1 MTDGPKNHPFKQ
13 VDVFSRTPFNGNPVA
28 VVFDAEG
35 LDTAVM
41 QKIAAWTNLSET
53 TFLLPPTVPAADYR
67 LRIFAPRNEMR
78 FAGHPTLGSAHAAL
92 EAGLIRPRNGR
103 LVQECLAGSV
113 ALRVEEAGPSRTLW
127 VTVPTPRCE
136 LLPQDS
142 AKALESALGCK
153 GRAGAPAIVDVGP
166 RWLIM
171 NAASAAIVDGRR
183 NDLRPPA
190 RRACGREGALI
201 CTGRGRARGF
211 RLRQRKRRRRGLHA
225 SRRHARRVRGWVRRQ
240 PGEGIRPRR
249 RRPRE
254 VRGHCRHRDR
264 RVSRHMHRRVAPD
277 RRRSATRRVVNG
289 TC

>member
-171 NAASAAIVDGRR
+171 NAASAAIVDGLVPDMRLVSELSR
-183 NDLRPPA
+183 ALGVVGVTIFGRLPDGPAAVRVRSFAPAEGVPEDSVCGSGNAMGSSPA
-190 RRACGREGALI
+190 RGGHSAA
-201 CTGRGRARGF
+201 T
-211 RLRQRKRRRRGLHA
+211 A
-225 SRRHARRVRGWVRRQ
+225 S
-240 PGEGIRPRR
+240 
-249 RRPRE
+249 
-254 VRGHCRHRDR
+254 
-264 RVSRHMHRRVAPD
+264 S
-277 RRRSATRRVVNG
+277 T
-289 TC
+289 